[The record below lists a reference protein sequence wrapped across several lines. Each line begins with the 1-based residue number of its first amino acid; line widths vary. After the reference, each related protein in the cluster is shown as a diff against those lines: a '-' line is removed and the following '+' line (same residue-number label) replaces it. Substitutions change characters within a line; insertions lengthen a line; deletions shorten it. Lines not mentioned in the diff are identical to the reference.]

1 MKDRNRILPI
11 FHDVNLFHVQKQ
23 RGTFEKAFDKHEE
36 RFQDYLEKVQAW
48 RDALT
53 KVCNFA
59 GWTSNDRNE
68 VQVIEEIAEA
78 LWNKLHSRLSP
89 MEKLPPTSIHNL
101 VAFTSISVNED
112 YRDHNHPIHIT
123 DMTATSVEW
132 NFLITNL
139 GLEILSAAFD

>member
-1 MKDRNRILPI
+1 MKDRNRILAI

-23 RGTFEKAFDKHEE
+23 RGTFEKAFDEHEE
-36 RFQDYLEKVQAW
+36 RFQDDLEKVQAW

-53 KVCNFA
+53 NVCNFA

-68 VQVIEEIAEA
+68 VQVIEEITEA

-89 MEKLPPTSIHNL
+89 MEKQHPTSTHNL
-101 VAFTSISVNED
+101 VAFTSISVV

-123 DMTATSVEW
+123 YMTATSVEW
-132 NFLITNL
+132 NF
-139 GLEILSAAFD
+139 FYH